1 MSLDTDGTL
10 HFAAIPCRNCPP
22 PSLQKTPRWAYVP
35 LLEAISPVKF
45 SVKYAEA
52 PKYVF
57 CFRPSSCKS
66 KVIVFFCIFFC
77 ILLNCL
83 PYLVNKNE
91 YKTCHC
97 LALETTL
104 RQRACFPTPG
114 PPVPALQCLQDREF
128 CAIGKV

>member
-1 MSLDTDGTL
+1 MELCIL
-10 HFAAIPCRNCPP
+10 PLFLAEIAPP
-22 PSLQKTPRWAYVP
+22 PLCRKHHVGHMCPSSRQYHRLSSLSIMQRLLSMCFVSVP
-35 LLEAISPVKF
+35 APVK
-45 SVKYAEA
+45 V
-52 PKYVF
+52 
-57 CFRPSSCKS
+57 
-66 KVIVFFCIFFC
+66 VIVFFCIFFC